1 MTRPD
6 KIRSTALPQPKM
18 RKVANIWPAPRR
30 AAPRNART
38 HSAKQLR
45 QIADSIRTFGFT
57 NPVLIDGKGQIIAGH
72 LQAELAAFPQG
83 RNDDQVDS
91 ISQFLVWF
99 INHASGR
106 MQLVKI
112 SGY

>member
-38 HSAKQLR
+38 HSAR
-45 QIADSIRTFGFT
+45 VRT
-57 NPVLIDGKGQIIAGH
+57 H
-72 LQAELAAFPQG
+72 
-83 RNDDQVDS
+83 
-91 ISQFLVWF
+91 
-99 INHASGR
+99 
-106 MQLVKI
+106 
-112 SGY
+112 